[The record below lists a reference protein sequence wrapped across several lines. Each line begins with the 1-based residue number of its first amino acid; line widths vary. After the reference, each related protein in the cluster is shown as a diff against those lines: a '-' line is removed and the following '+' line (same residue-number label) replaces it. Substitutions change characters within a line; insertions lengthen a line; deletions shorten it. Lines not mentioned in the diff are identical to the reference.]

1 MNELVIGVD
10 DLGSITTD
18 VWSSYVGEDAVVLPF
33 AAEKASSGAAVT
45 ARVEIDGEVSA
56 TVLLACDA
64 SSAADLARRLF
75 QLDAADE
82 PAFDDVSDALGE
94 LANVVGG
101 NVKSLAPGT
110 SHLTLPEVVAGELD
124 SEALGVALCWLD
136 VIWEGGQASLA
147 VWSSNAGIKSPQLH

>member
-1 MNELVIGVD
+1 MSELAIRVD

-18 VWSSYVGEDAVVLPF
+18 VWSSYVGGDAVVLPF
-33 AAEKASSGAAVT
+33 PAERASSGAAVT

-64 SSAADLARRLF
+64 TSAADLARRLF
-75 QLDAADE
+75 QLDSVAE
-82 PAFDDVSDALGE
+82 PAFADVSDALGE

-110 SHLTLPEVVAGELD
+110 SQLTLPEVVTGELD
-124 SEALGVALCWLD
+124 AEELGVALCWLD
-136 VIWEGGQASLA
+136 VIWTGGQASLA
-147 VWSSNAGIKSPQLH
+147 VWSSKASIKSAQLH